1 MNDKTP
7 ETALSSDVTEVRAQ
21 KLKLLREQ
29 IGDVYPAHFHRT
41 ITNAELAEKYEN
53 LEPDTETQDVVT
65 VAGRVYSSRNSGM
78 FMDIH
83 DAGGKI
89 QIFSHKDT
97 TPEEARALLP
107 MIDIGDIIGVTGVV
121 RRTKRGELTINA
133 QEITML
139 TKSLLPMPEKW
150 HGLSDIELRYRKR
163 HLDIMTNEESKLRF
177 QQRSKI
183 VSGIRRFMEN
193 DGFMEVETP
202 MLHSVYGGATAEP
215 FKTHHN
221 TLKLDMYL
229 RIAPELYLKRTLVS
243 GLTDKVFEINRN
255 FRNEGVSTR
264 HNPEFTMMEC
274 YWAYADYEDIM
285 DLVERLFSELAM
297 KIHGSTEFMF
307 GDKEMSFKGP
317 FRACRCRMPSRKRP
331 VSTSSPSRPTRR
343 RAPPPRL
350 PASKSRRTATWGEC
364 LAFIFE
370 EKVEPTLIQPAHVT
384 HFPKDISPFAKEVP
398 GEPRLVERFETYCNT
413 WELGNAYHHRRATLG
428 HRVSQGWTALR
439 KNVLAMS
446 GRAVEAAGDVDLAS
460 RQDRDHHAGQPHGER
475 IHTIWP
481 DTDRGVGRRRPTRQP
496 SRRDAGGAVD
506 RGAGEG
512 AISTARTR
520 RPSAGATSFPS
531 PHRRG

>member
-1 MNDKTP
+1 MTEKTT
-7 ETALSSDVTEVRAQ
+7 ETALSSDATEVRRQ
-21 KLKLLREQ
+21 KLDLLREK

-41 ITNAELAEKYEN
+41 ITNAELAEKYAG
-53 LEPDTETQDVVT
+53 LEPDTESGDVVT

-78 FMDIH
+78 FMDLH
-83 DAGGKI
+83 DASGKI

-107 MIDIGDIIGVTGVV
+107 MIDLGDIIGVTGAV

-133 QEITML
+133 HEITML
-139 TKSLLPMPEKW
+139 TKTLLPMPEKY
-150 HGLSDIELRYRKR
+150 HGLADIEIRYRKR
-163 HLDIMTNEESKLRF
+163 HLDILTNEESKLRF

-183 VSGIRRFMEN
+183 ISGIRRFMEN

-229 RIAPELYLKRTLVS
+229 RIAPELFLKRTLVS

-285 DLVERLFSELAM
+285 DLVERMFEELAV
-297 KIHGSTEFMF
+297 KIHGSAEFTY
-307 GDKEMSFKGP
+307 GDRQISFKGP
-317 FRACRCRMPSRKRP
+317 FKRVPMPDAVKEKTGIDFLAIKTDEEARA
-331 VSTSSPSRPTRR
+331 
-343 RAPPPRL
+343 
-350 PASKSRRTATWGEC
+350 ASKAAGFEVEKDATWGEC

-370 EKVEPTLIQPAHVT
+370 ETVEGSLIQPSHVT

-398 GEPRLVERFETYCNT
+398 GEPRLVERFETYCNG
-413 WELGNAYHHRRATLG
+413 WEIGNAFSELNDPVEQRARMVDQLTQAHSRGEKDKQLDDEFLDAMD
-428 HRVSQGWTALR
+428 QG
-439 KNVLAMS
+439 M
-446 GRAVEAAGDVDLAS
+446 
-460 RQDRDHHAGQPHGER
+460 P
-475 IHTIWP
+475 P
-481 DTDRGVGRRRPTRQP
+481 
-496 SRRDAGGAVD
+496 AGGLGIGVD
-506 RGAGEG
+506 RLIMLLTNAPS
-512 AISTARTR
+512 IRDVILFPARR
-520 RPSAGATSFPS
+520 QKAD
-531 PHRRG
+531 

>member
-1 MNDKTP
+1 MADNKT
-7 ETALSSDVTEVRAQ
+7 ENTLSSDATEVRAQ

-29 IGDVYPAHFHRT
+29 VGEVYPAHFHRT
-41 ITNAELAEKYEN
+41 MGNAELTAKYES
-53 LEPDTETQDVVT
+53 LEPDTETQDIVT

-78 FMDIH
+78 FMDLH
-83 DAGGKI
+83 DASGKI
-89 QIFSHKDT
+89 QIFSHKDVT
-97 TPEEARALLP
+97 GEEARALLP
-107 MIDIGDIIGVTGVV
+107 MIDIGDIIGVTGIV

-133 QEITML
+133 QTITML

-163 HLDIMTNEESKLRF
+163 HLDIMTNEDSKLRF

-183 VSGIRRFMEN
+183 LSGIRRFMEN

-229 RIAPELYLKRTLVS
+229 RIAPELFLKRTLVS

-285 DLVERLFSELAM
+285 DLVERLFENLALS
-297 KIHGSTEFMF
+297 IHGATEFPF
-307 GDKEMSFKGP
+307 GDKTMSFKGP
-317 FRACRCRMPSRKRP
+317 FKRVPMPDAVKEATGIDFLAIKTDEEARAAAKA
-331 VSTSSPSRPTRR
+331 VGF
-343 RAPPPRL
+343 AVE
-350 PASKSRRTATWGEC
+350 KDWTWGEC

-370 EKVEPTLIQPAHVT
+370 EKVESTLIQPSHVT

-398 GEPRLVERFETYCNT
+398 GEPRLVERFETYCNA
-413 WELGNAYHHRRATLG
+413 WELGNAFSELNDPEE
-428 HRVSQGWTALR
+428 Q
-439 KNVLAMS
+439 
-446 GRAVEAAGDVDLAS
+446 
-460 RQDRDHHAGQPHGER
+460 
-475 IHTIWP
+475 
-481 DTDRGVGRRRPTRQP
+481 RRRMVEQLEQAHARGEKEKQLDEEFLDAIDQGMPP
-496 SRRDAGGAVD
+496 AGGLGIGVD
-506 RGAGEG
+506 RLIMLLTNAPS
-512 AISTARTR
+512 IRDVILFPARR
-520 RPSAGATSFPS
+520 SKAD
-531 PHRRG
+531 

>member
-1 MNDKTP
+1 MTEKTT
-7 ETALSSDVTEVRAQ
+7 ETALSSDATEVRRQ
-21 KLKLLREQ
+21 KLQLLREQ

-41 ITNAELAEKYEN
+41 ITNAELAEKYVG
-53 LEPDTETQDVVT
+53 LEPDTESGDIVT

-83 DAGGKI
+83 DASGKI

-97 TPEEARALLP
+97 TPEAARALLP
-107 MIDIGDIIGVTGVV
+107 MIDLGDIIGVTGAV

-133 QEITML
+133 HEITML
-139 TKSLLPMPEKW
+139 TKTLLPMPEKY
-150 HGLSDIELRYRKR
+150 HGLADIELRYRKR
-163 HLDIMTNEESKLRF
+163 HLDILTNEESKLRF

-229 RIAPELYLKRTLVS
+229 RIAPELFLKRTLVS

-285 DLVERLFSELAM
+285 DLVERLFEELAV
-297 KIHGSTEFMF
+297 KIHGSPEFTY
-307 GDKEMSFKGP
+307 GDRQISFKGP
-317 FRACRCRMPSRKRP
+317 FRRVPMPQAVLEQTGIDFLAIKSDEEA
-331 VSTSSPSRPTRR
+331 
-343 RAPPPRL
+343 RA
-350 PASKSRRTATWGEC
+350 AAMAKGFEVEKDATWGEC

-370 EKVEPTLIQPAHVT
+370 ETVEGSLIQPSHVT

-398 GEPRLVERFETYCNT
+398 GEPRLVERFETYCNG
-413 WELGNAYHHRRATLG
+413 WEIGNAFSELNDPVEQRDRMVDQLKQAHARGEKDKQLDEEFLDAMD
-428 HRVSQGWTALR
+428 QG
-439 KNVLAMS
+439 M
-446 GRAVEAAGDVDLAS
+446 
-460 RQDRDHHAGQPHGER
+460 P
-475 IHTIWP
+475 P
-481 DTDRGVGRRRPTRQP
+481 
-496 SRRDAGGAVD
+496 AGGLGIGVD
-506 RGAGEG
+506 RLIMLLTNAPS
-512 AISTARTR
+512 IRDVILFPARR
-520 RPSAGATSFPS
+520 QKAD
-531 PHRRG
+531 